1 MRFYSL
7 SENPNKPCYMVQ
19 FKQLSI
25 MLDCGLDLTSWQHFL
40 PLPVVEKSNI
50 SSSLH
55 NSDLVGSDLRDA
67 GGPGGSTLVDSEP
80 EVLPPQSKLFSY
92 ADIDAILV
100 SNYTCMLALP
110 FITESK
116 GFRGKVYATEPS
128 VLLGKIFMEEMIDY
142 LGRAPRHH
150 EATKWKTVLSQLPP
164 PLCDIKDVEIWR
176 KLYTKEMMEA
186 SMARVQMVGFNE
198 KVR

>member
-1 MRFYSL
+1 MH
-7 SENPNKPCYMVQ
+7 
-19 FKQLSI
+19 
-25 MLDCGLDLTSWQHFL
+25 DLCHKAWIYLFF
-40 PLPVVEKSNI
+40 
-50 SSSLH
+50 SLH

-142 LGRAPRHH
+142 LGRAPRHQ
-150 EATKWKTVLSQLPP
+150 EAAKWKTVLSQLPP
-164 PLCDIKDVEIWR
+164 PLCDIKDVESWQR
-176 KLYTKEMMEA
+176 LYSKEMMEA